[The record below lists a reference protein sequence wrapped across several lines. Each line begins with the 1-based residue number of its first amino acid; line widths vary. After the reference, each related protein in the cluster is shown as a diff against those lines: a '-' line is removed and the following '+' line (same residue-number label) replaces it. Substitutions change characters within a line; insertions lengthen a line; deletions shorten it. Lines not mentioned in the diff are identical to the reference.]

1 VAAKRRRVALNS
13 IQELGHQGIR
23 GNRPRWAKD
32 REMEWLLLTAL
43 AYTTARRLV
52 FENGYYERAYEEAVE
67 LGFLDDA
74 TLDDPTPG
82 PNADAL
88 AAARAARAQWGEQ
101 ERPPGSWLRECG
113 GFLPELRGSAASRPV
128 GVTTAARVATCRPAT
143 TGTTQAES

>member
-1 VAAKRRRVALNS
+1 
-13 IQELGHQGIR
+13 
-23 GNRPRWAKD
+23 
-32 REMEWLLLTAL
+32 MEWLLLTAL

-143 TGTTQAES
+143 TGTAQAES